1 VRLVRDR
8 RRFGA
13 VACALAITALFAGTA
28 PASPAA
34 LADLAAQCRATGGDE
49 RVCRSLEQLGRT
61 TS

>member
-13 VACALAITALFAGTA
+13 AACALAI
-28 PASPAA
+28 AA